1 MIWEIELTESAIDLL
16 KSIRDARIRSSLME
30 RIEKLSEDPDKQ
42 GKPLKAELAGYRS
55 VRAVGQ
61 RYRILYQLTGSRVVV
76 VVVAIGIRKDSDK
89 RDVYALARKLVRAGL
104 LGEGD
109 K

>member
-1 MIWEIELTESAIDLL
+1 
-16 KSIRDARIRSSLME
+16 
-30 RIEKLSEDPDKQ
+30 
-42 GKPLKAELAGYRS
+42 
-55 VRAVGQ
+55 VGQ